1 MAFNLLDTVNSLFNN
16 DLVNKAAS
24 SLGESE
30 GGIKKAISG
39 IVPSVLAGLLNKAGS
54 GGNAADGIFSLAK
67 DAAGSGILDNLAGM
81 LGGGTNSGRMP
92 GLLNMASSIFGD
104 KLGVVGNLISNF
116 AGIKASSASSLIN
129 MAAPAALGAI
139 GKHASDNNLNAGGVA
154 SMLASQKDNILS
166 ALPSGLGLTSALG
179 LGSLGDIGNKF
190 TGVTDDVTRNA
201 KKGMGWLLPLLIGV
215 VAIGLLI
222 YFMRGCGSD
231 VNDKDTNTA
240 ITPVVTDTPTV
251 STASIKVKLP
261 DGTELDA
268 LKGGIEDKLVT
279 FLNDAGSKAGKDVWF
294 DFDNLNFE
302 TGSANITAESQ
313 AQVKNIAAILKSFP
327 KVKIKIGGY
336 TDKTGDAATN
346 KKLSQSRAEAVVA
359 ALKAAGVNPSQL
371 QGAEGYGSEFAK
383 AAADAPE
390 EERKK
395 DRRVSVSVRE
405 K

>member
-1 MAFNLLDTVNSLFNN
+1 
-16 DLVNKAAS
+16 
-24 SLGESE
+24 
-30 GGIKKAISG
+30 
-39 IVPSVLAGLLNKAGS
+39 
-54 GGNAADGIFSLAK
+54 
-67 DAAGSGILDNLAGM
+67 
-81 LGGGTNSGRMP
+81 
-92 GLLNMASSIFGD
+92 
-104 KLGVVGNLISNF
+104 
-116 AGIKASSASSLIN
+116 

-166 ALPSGLGLTSALG
+166 ALPSGLGLASALG

-190 TGVTDDVTRNA
+190 TGAIGDVTRNA

-268 LKGGIEDKLVT
+268 LKGGIEDELVT

-313 AQVKNIAAILKSFP
+313 AQVKNIAAILESFP

-383 AAADAPE
+383 VAADASE

>member
-313 AQVKNIAAILKSFP
+313 AQVKNIAAILESFP

-346 KKLSQSRAEAVVA
+346 KKLSQSRADAVVA